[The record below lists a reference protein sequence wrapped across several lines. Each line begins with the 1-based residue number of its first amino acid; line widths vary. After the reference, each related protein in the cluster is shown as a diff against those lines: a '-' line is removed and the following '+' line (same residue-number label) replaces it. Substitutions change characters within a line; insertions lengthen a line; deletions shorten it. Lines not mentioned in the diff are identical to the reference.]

1 MYLDWLNHVT
11 CIALNI
17 LLIRKWGKQNELFYL
32 IPLGGQISQTQI
44 FKNINSIV
52 IKKYLSKPWQV
63 KTDY

>member
-11 CIALNI
+11 WIALNI

-32 IPLGGQISQTQI
+32 IPLGRQISQTQI

-52 IKKYLSKPWQV
+52 IKKYLSKLWQF